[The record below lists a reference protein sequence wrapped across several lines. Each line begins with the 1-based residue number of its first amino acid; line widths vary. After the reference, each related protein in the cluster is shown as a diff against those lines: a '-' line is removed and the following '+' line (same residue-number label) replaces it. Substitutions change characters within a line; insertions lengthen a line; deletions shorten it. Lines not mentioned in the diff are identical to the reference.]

1 MCHPLAVSIYSMKL
15 LGNNTRKYLKKF
27 ITLMFFFLILTNM
40 LVCKWIYK
48 RIGHQA
54 VPYNFSPNRYYL
66 CSSCK
71 RAMCIP
77 IYKEG

>member
-15 LGNNTRKYLKKF
+15 LGNNIKYYF
-27 ITLMFFFLILTNM
+27 DVFFLILTNM

-54 VPYNFSPNRYYL
+54 VP
-66 CSSCK
+66 
-71 RAMCIP
+71 I
-77 IYKEG
+77 